1 MYSTFVAKAFKK
13 VAHLVACPLPPL
25 AQICLC
31 GSNLSAA
38 HRHVYAT
45 HFSFNWFGAIVGH
58 LQQVE
63 VRLALRKNSF
73 APPLSSVKKFARHG
87 YIAVVH
93 GKIWFY
99 GYVVRLC
106 MPLCGGCLSPLRG
119 CIPKWG
125 GRHASPSTC
134 VSGSEK
140 RKCLPDIQFGLSA
153 QHTK

>member
-1 MYSTFVAKAFKK
+1 MQFPAPSVGKERGGRDDLPAFDDE
-13 VAHLVACPLPPL
+13 ASSSHH
-25 AQICLC
+25 
-31 GSNLSAA
+31 S
-38 HRHVYAT
+38 
-45 HFSFNWFGAIVGH
+45 FSRFGAIVGH

-63 VRLALRKNSF
+63 VRLALCKNTF
-73 APPLSSVKKFARHG
+73 APPLNAVKKFARHG

-99 GYVVRLC
+99 GYVVRSC
-106 MPLCGGCLSPLRG
+106 MPLGGGS
-119 CIPKWG
+119 IPKWG

-153 QHTK
+153 RHTK